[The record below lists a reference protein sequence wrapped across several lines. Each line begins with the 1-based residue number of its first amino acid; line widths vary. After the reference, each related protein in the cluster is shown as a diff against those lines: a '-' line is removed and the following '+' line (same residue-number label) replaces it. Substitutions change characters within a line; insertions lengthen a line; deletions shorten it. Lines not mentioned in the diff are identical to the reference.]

1 MPREFPRAHR
11 VSEQIHRELAQLVH
25 DTVKDPRVG
34 MVTIV
39 DVAVSRDL
47 GHAKVYFTVL
57 GDNEHTTKASEAGLN
72 RAAGFLRGELSRR
85 LKMRGVPELRF
96 MYDDTPQK
104 GARLEALIDAAV
116 AMNSGGEDK

>member
-1 MPREFPRAHR
+1 MPKEFPRAHR
-11 VSEQIHRELAQLVH
+11 VSGQIHRELAQLVH

-39 DVAVSRDL
+39 DVTVSRDL
-47 GHAKVYFTVL
+47 THAKVYFTVL
-57 GDNEHTTKASEAGLN
+57 GDNEHTTKASETGLN
-72 RAAGFLRGELSRR
+72 RAAGFLRGELGRR

-104 GARLEALIDAAV
+104 SARLDALIDAAV
-116 AMNSGGEDK
+116 AMNPAREDR

>member
-47 GHAKVYFTVL
+47 AHAKVYFTVL
-57 GDNEHTTKASEAGLN
+57 GDNEHTTKASETGLN
-72 RAAGFLRGELSRR
+72 RAAGFLRSELGRR

-96 MYDDTPQK
+96 MYDDTQQK
-104 GARLEALIDAAV
+104 SARLDALIEAAM
-116 AMNSGGEDK
+116 AMNSGREDK

>member
-11 VSEQIHRELAQLVH
+11 VGEQIHRELARLIH
-25 DTVKDPRVG
+25 DAVKDPRVG

-47 GHAKVYFTVL
+47 AHAKVYFTVL
-57 GDNEHTTKASEAGLN
+57 GDDEQTIKASKAGLN

-85 LKMRGVPELRF
+85 LKTRGVPELRF
-96 MYDDTPQK
+96 IYDDTQQK
-104 GARLEALIDAAV
+104 SARLDALIDAAV
-116 AMNSGGEDK
+116 SRNSGRGHE